1 MTPNL
6 NQRRDRSKPRPAE
19 PQPSSETLDPA
30 FDDLDGADAEFTAWR
45 WPERADD

>member
-1 MTPNL
+1 MNILPK
-6 NQRRDRSKPRPAE
+6 DRKGEREPTK

-30 FDDLDGADAEFTAWR
+30 FDDLDCADVEFTAWR

>member
-1 MTPNL
+1 MTPKQE
-6 NQRRDRSKPRPAE
+6 QRRDRSE

-30 FDDLDGADAEFTAWR
+30 FDDLDGADVEFTAWR